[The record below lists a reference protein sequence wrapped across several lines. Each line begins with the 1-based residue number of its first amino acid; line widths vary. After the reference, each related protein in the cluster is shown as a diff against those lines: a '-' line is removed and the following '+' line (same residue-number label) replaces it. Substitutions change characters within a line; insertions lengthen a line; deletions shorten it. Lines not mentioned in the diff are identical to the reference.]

1 MNECN
6 FLFYFTCW
14 MGNIEY
20 NWGDCFLGYFINW
33 LCKYSGV
40 NFDRMIG
47 WIFNEILGNLLVD
60 FPSIFSWIFPQWNT
74 WIKSNIYRQFS
85 ADFVV
90 SLMAF
95 KTGLWITKNDSLLG
109 NPNVFIGV
117 FEKWSLKSPRKFLF
131 RKSPISENLLN
142 WRIFRSHSRCH
153 QEKNYR

>member
-1 MNECN
+1 
-6 FLFYFTCW
+6 
-14 MGNIEY
+14 
-20 NWGDCFLGYFINW
+20 LGYFINW

-117 FEKWSLKSPRKFLF
+117 FEKWSLKSPRKISISKKSHIGKPTELTDFSFPFPLSP
-131 RKSPISENLLN
+131 RKKLPLNGETTISN
-142 WRIFRSHSRCH
+142 
-153 QEKNYR
+153 